1 MICKNTFARIADLD
15 ILFRRIKTGES
26 DHARIA
32 GANRYIVA
40 KLYWRQ

>member
-15 ILFRRIKTGES
+15 TPSKRIKMGENG
-26 DHARIA
+26 RVKIV

-40 KLYWRQ
+40 KLYWRR